1 MSDINLENWIKE
13 NLFNTV
19 PTPICVIDQAYTIVY
34 ANKAFEKKFGNWHEN
49 KCYSIFKSRNSVC
62 QPCKWPSGF
71 TDGSPKIH
79 REVGFDKNGRLT
91 TYINHTFPI
100 SDNKGNIPYAVVMT
114 VDTTEADSCEREN
127 KLLFDAVP
135 CSILL
140 IDRSFHIVRTNQRLR
155 DEFGDLE
162 GQYCYQALKG
172 LAHRCEKCATM
183 LTFNDG
189 QPHSDIH
196 TWKTPMGDIHKL
208 VRTVPLR
215 EADGSFDVVMEMTV
229 DITKSLKLE
238 EELRKTYSFITTM
251 ISASFDG
258 IFAIN
263 SDGDVSVFNK
273 AARDI
278 FQVGRGRRIT
288 KDDLMSMLPEGL
300 LDQVAESITPVL
312 YHETIV
318 SDMSGEKVPVRLAG
332 INLLDEGS
340 SIGMSFFI
348 QDIREVKKLEKEK
361 MEAERLAA
369 VGQTVAGLAHGVK
382 NLLTGLEGGMY
393 MLNTGLQ
400 KLNIERVQKGVDMLT
415 RNIDRISIFVKAF
428 LSYAKG
434 REIQVKLSNP
444 IEIANEVVELYV
456 SNANNLGIELKSEQI
471 GNIAPAL
478 IDYESM
484 HECLTNLVGNA
495 IDACRISD
503 KEGGCR
509 VTVKTYEH
517 DNTIIYEVT
526 DNGSGMDY
534 EVKTKVFTSFFTTKG
549 LGGSGIGL
557 LMTKKIVQEHGGTIE
572 MESEHG
578 KGSVFRIKLPR
589 NRLPKSADT
598 SEQIR

>member
-1 MSDINLENWIKE
+1 MPDINLENWMKE
-13 NLFNTV
+13 HLFNTV
-19 PTPICVIDQAYTIVY
+19 PTPICVIDQAYSIVY
-34 ANKAFEKKFGNWHEN
+34 ANRAFEKKFGNWQN
-49 KCYSIFKSRNSVC
+49 CKCYSIFKSRNSVC
-62 QPCKWPSGF
+62 SSCHWPSGF
-71 TDGSPKIH
+71 ADGASKIH

-100 SDNKGNIPYAVVMT
+100 SDDKGNIQYAVVMT

-162 GQYCYQALKG
+162 GQYCYQSLKG
-172 LAHRCEKCATM
+172 LAHRCQKCTAM
-183 LTFNDG
+183 LTFADG

-238 EELRKTYSFITTM
+238 EELRKTHSFITTM

-258 IFAIN
+258 IFALN
-263 SDGDVSVFNK
+263 PDGDISIFNK
-273 AARDI
+273 AAKAI
-278 FQVGRGRRIT
+278 FQVGETEKIS
-288 KDDLMSMLPEGL
+288 KEQLASMLPEGL
-300 LDQVAESITPVL
+300 LTRLSESIAPL
-312 YHETIV
+312 SFPETMIKN
-318 SDMSGEKVPVRLAG
+318 MKGEDVPVRLVG
-332 INLLDEGS
+332 VNLLDEGK
-340 SIGMSFFI
+340 SIGMAFTV
-348 QDIREVKKLEKEK
+348 QDRRDRVKLEKEK

-400 KLNIERVQKGVDMLT
+400 KLNIERVQKGVEMLT

-434 REIQVKLSNP
+434 REIQVRLSNP
-444 IEIANEVVELYV
+444 IEIADEVVELYAA
-456 SNANNLGIELKSEQI
+456 NARNFGIELKSEQV
-471 GNIAPAL
+471 GEVAPAL

-503 KEGGCR
+503 KQSGCS
-509 VTVKTYEH
+509 VTVKTSEQ
-517 DNTIIYEVT
+517 DNVIVYEVS

-572 MESEHG
+572 VESEQG
-578 KGSVFRIKLPR
+578 QGSVFRIRLPR
-589 NRLPKSADT
+589 NRLPRPI
-598 SEQIR
+598 EQESPK